1 MKNSQ
6 WALVTGAS
14 AGVGREIAVILASK
28 GWNLVL
34 AARSEDKLSVLKEEL
49 ISSYAVQ
56 IEVIKSD
63 LSKPDSAK
71 AVFDFCVG
79 KNIAV
84 DLLINNAGTGAFGE
98 SVVLQDSVIPMIHLN
113 VISLTQLCA
122 LFGSQMKERKSG
134 SILNVGSIAGNQPT
148 SYFASYAASKSYVL
162 NYSLALRHELSP
174 YNVHVT
180 CVQPGYIRTAFDDN
194 CNVVSEKYKKF
205 SHKNGMTALAVAKCC
220 VSSVLH
226 KRSYVRAGLTNKI
239 AAFVSGLIP
248 RNFLAWI
255 LSISVRSMTK

>member
-1 MKNSQ
+1 MKNMK

-14 AGVGREIAVILASK
+14 AGVGREIAKILALK
-28 GWNLVL
+28 GWNLIA
-34 AARSEDKLSVLKEEL
+34 AARSADKLAQLKEEL
-49 ISSYAVQ
+49 VSSNAVQ
-56 IEVIKSD
+56 VEILPVD
-63 LSKPDSAK
+63 LSKAGSAQK
-71 AVFDFCVG
+71 VFDYCCE
-79 KNIAV
+79 KNITV

-98 SVVLQDSVIPMIHLN
+98 SVVLKDSVVPMIQLN
-113 VISLTQLCA
+113 IITLTELCA
-122 LFGSQMKERKSG
+122 LFGSQMKERKEG

-162 NYSLALRHELSP
+162 NYSLALRHELAP

-180 CVQPGYIRTAFDDN
+180 CVQPGYIRTSFDDN

-205 SHKNGMTALAVAKCC
+205 SHKNGMTAYAVAQCC

-226 KRSYVRAGLTNKI
+226 KKSYVRAGITNKI

-248 RNFLAWI
+248 RNFLAWV

>member
-1 MKNSQ
+1 MKNNQ

-14 AGVGREIAVILASK
+14 AGVGRDIAKILAGK

-34 AARSEDKLSVLKEEL
+34 AARSDDKLAELKEE
-49 ISSYAVQ
+49 ISVSCPIQV
-56 IEVIKSD
+56 EVIKAD
-63 LSKPDSAK
+63 LSKAGSAK
-71 AVFDFCVG
+71 EVFDFCLG
-79 KNIAV
+79 RNITI
-84 DLLINNAGTGAFGE
+84 DLLVNNAGTGAFGE
-98 SVVLQDSVIPMIHLN
+98 SVVLQDSVIPMIYLN
-113 VISLTQLCA
+113 VISLTELCA
-122 LFGSQMKERKSG
+122 LFGRQMKERRSG

-174 YNVHVT
+174 YNVNVT
-180 CVQPGYIRTAFDDN
+180 CVQPGYIRTSFDDN

-205 SHKNGMTALAVAKCC
+205 SHKNGMTSFAVAQCC

-226 KRSYVRAGLTNKI
+226 KRSYVRAGLTNKV

-255 LSISVRSMTK
+255 LSISVRSMTA